1 MKFCSLIS
9 HTNSVDYHSQWD
21 YSSYCSGIEN
31 HYQYQFK
38 KVIGGFNMARLYTDH
53 LQIGY
58 GDSLIVKDLTIEI
71 PDKKITTIIGSN
83 GCGKSTLLKAITRI
97 IPHQAGSIVLDGGS
111 ISMEDTKAL
120 AKKMAILPQTPESAS
135 GLTVGELV
143 SYGRFPYQK
152 GFGRLTKK
160 DHDVINWALEVTG
173 ITDFKYKPV
182 DALSG
187 GQRQR
192 VWIAMALAQETEMIF
207 LDEPTTYLD
216 MAHQLEV
223 LELLQKLNR
232 EEGRTIV
239 MVLHDLNQAARFA
252 DHIIAL
258 KNGQIVKAGKSED
271 VIKRDVLRKV
281 FQIDAVIGRD
291 PRTNKPMCITY
302 DLIKGEENHE
312 KITHS
317 IPALVGAYR

>member
-1 MKFCSLIS
+1 M
-9 HTNSVDYHSQWD
+9 V
-21 YSSYCSGIEN
+21 
-31 HYQYQFK
+31 
-38 KVIGGFNMARLYTDH
+38 RLYTDD
-53 LQIGY
+53 LNIGY
-58 GDSLIVKDLTIEI
+58 GERLIVKNLNIQI

-97 IPHQAGSIVLDGGS
+97 ISHQSGEVILDGES
-111 ISMEDTKAL
+111 IAKENTKIL
-120 AKKMAILPQTPESAS
+120 ATKMAILPQTPESAS

-160 DHDVINWALEVTG
+160 DYEVIDWALEVTG
-173 ITDFKYKPV
+173 TKDFKYRPV

-223 LELLQKLNR
+223 LELLQKLNVDQ
-232 EEGRTIV
+232 ERTIV

-252 DHIIAL
+252 DYLIAL
-258 KNGQIVKAGKSED
+258 KDGEIVKAGNCEE
-271 VIKRDVLRKV
+271 VITHDVLKKV
-281 FQIDAVIGRD
+281 FHIDAEIGRD

-302 DLIKGEENHE
+302 NLIKGENKNEE
-312 KITHS
+312 TADTIYS
-317 IPALVGAYR
+317 ALAVNY

>member
-1 MKFCSLIS
+1 M
-9 HTNSVDYHSQWD
+9 V
-21 YSSYCSGIEN
+21 
-31 HYQYQFK
+31 
-38 KVIGGFNMARLYTDH
+38 RLYTNN
-53 LQIGY
+53 LKIGY
-58 GDSLIVKDLTIEI
+58 GERLIVKDLSVEI

-97 IPHQAGSIVLDGGS
+97 IPHQSGNVVLDGGD
-111 ISMEDTKAL
+111 ISKENTKIL

-160 DHDVINWALEVTG
+160 DYEVIDWALEVTG
-173 ITDFKYKPV
+173 TKDFKFRPV

-192 VWIAMALAQETEMIF
+192 VWIAMALAQETDIIF

-223 LELLQKLNR
+223 LELLQKLNQ
-232 EEGRTIV
+232 EQERTIV

-252 DHIIAL
+252 DYIIAL
-258 KNGQIVKAGKSED
+258 KDGQVIKAGDCKE
-271 VIKRDVLRKV
+271 VITHDVLKKV
-281 FQIDAVIGRD
+281 FNIDAEVGTD

-302 DLIKGEENHE
+302 NLLKGEEKNE
-312 KITHS
+312 ETVNS
-317 IPALVGAYR
+317 IHAAAVASY

>member
-1 MKFCSLIS
+1 MVRL
-9 HTNSVDYHSQWD
+9 HTKDL
-21 YSSYCSGIEN
+21 C
-31 HYQYQFK
+31 
-38 KVIGGFNMARLYTDH
+38 
-53 LQIGY
+53 IGY
-58 GDSLIVKDLTIEI
+58 GERSIINDLTVEI
-71 PDKKITTIIGSN
+71 PDKQITTIIGSN

-97 IPHQAGSIVLDGGS
+97 IAHQSGSIVLDGQE
-111 ISMEDTKAL
+111 IAKENTKSL
-120 AKKMAILPQTPESAS
+120 AKKIAILPQTPESVS

-160 DHDVINWALEVTG
+160 DYEVIDWALEVTG
-173 ITDFKYKPV
+173 TTEFKYRSV

-192 VWIAMALAQETEMIF
+192 VWIAMALAQETEIIF

-232 EEGRTIV
+232 EQERTII

-252 DHIIAL
+252 DYLIAL
-258 KNGQIVKAGKSED
+258 KDGNIMKAGNCEE
-271 VIKRDVLRKV
+271 VITPEVLRQV

-291 PRTNKPMCITY
+291 PRTHKPMCLTY
-302 DLIKGEENHE
+302 HLLKGENNDE
-312 KITHS
+312 KINDTIR
-317 IPALVGAYR
+317 IPALTGS

>member
-1 MKFCSLIS
+1 M
-9 HTNSVDYHSQWD
+9 V
-21 YSSYCSGIEN
+21 
-31 HYQYQFK
+31 
-38 KVIGGFNMARLYTDH
+38 RLLTDD
-53 LQIGY
+53 LSIGY
-58 GDSLIVKDLTIEI
+58 GERLIVKNLSVDI

-97 IPHQAGSIVLDGGS
+97 IPHQSGTVLLDGKN
-111 ISMEDTKAL
+111 ISKEKTKTL
-120 AKKMAILPQTPESAS
+120 AKKMAILPQAPESTS

-143 SYGRFPYQK
+143 SYGRFPYQN

-160 DHDVINWALEVTG
+160 DYDVIDWALEVTG
-173 ITDFKYKPV
+173 TIDFKFRPI

-192 VWIAMALAQETEMIF
+192 VWIAMALAQETEIIF

-232 EEGRTIV
+232 EQARTII
-239 MVLHDLNQAARFA
+239 MVLHDLNQASRFA
-252 DHIIAL
+252 DYIIAL
-258 KNGQIVKAGKSED
+258 KDGEIVKAGACEE
-271 VIKRDVLRKV
+271 VITPDVLKDV

-291 PRTNKPMCITY
+291 PRTNKPMCIIY
-302 DLIKGEENHE
+302 NLLKGENKNE
-312 KITHS
+312 KANSTVYAS
-317 IPALVGAYR
+317 ASSNY

>member
-1 MKFCSLIS
+1 M
-9 HTNSVDYHSQWD
+9 V
-21 YSSYCSGIEN
+21 
-31 HYQYQFK
+31 
-38 KVIGGFNMARLYTDH
+38 RLYTKNVK
-53 LQIGY
+53 IGY
-58 GDSLIVKDLTIEI
+58 GERLIVKDLSVEI

-97 IPHQAGSIVLDGGS
+97 IPHQSGTIILDGEN
-111 ISMEDTKAL
+111 ISKENTKLL

-160 DHDVINWALEVTG
+160 DYEVIDWALEVTG
-173 ITDFKYKPV
+173 TNDFKFRPV

-192 VWIAMALAQETEMIF
+192 VWIAMALAQETNIIF

-223 LELLQKLNR
+223 LELLQKLNI
-232 EEGRTIV
+232 EQERTIV

-252 DHIIAL
+252 DYIIAL
-258 KNGQIVKAGKSED
+258 REGEIVKAGDCEE
-271 VIKRDVLRKV
+271 VMTHDVLKQV
-281 FQIDAVIGRD
+281 FQIDAQIGRD

-302 DLIKGEENHE
+302 NLLKGEQNNEE
-312 KITHS
+312 TS
-317 IPALVGAYR
+317 DDTTYPALAVNY